1 MSEEEPVRRLSIC
14 RQLSDV
20 LKSTRKSYIRD
31 HRSPLSTS
39 KFAWNCT
46 LNKMDSPTEEDS
58 KILSNGS
65 IVTGCLVKQKSISC
79 DDLAF
84 LSSEL
89 TICTNTKDTKSNE
102 NGLLFLNEMKN

>member
-20 LKSTRKSYIRD
+20 LKSTRKS
-31 HRSPLSTS
+31 PLSTS
-39 KFAWNCT
+39 KFSWNCT
-46 LNKMDSPTEEDS
+46 LNKMDSPTEENS

-79 DDLAF
+79 DDLVF